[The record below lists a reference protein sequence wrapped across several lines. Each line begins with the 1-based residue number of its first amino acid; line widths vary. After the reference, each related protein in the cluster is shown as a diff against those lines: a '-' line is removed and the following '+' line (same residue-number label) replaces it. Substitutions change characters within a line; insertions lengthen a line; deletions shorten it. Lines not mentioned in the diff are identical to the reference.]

1 MIVVLKMGA
10 DKNEV
15 KKLIEAI
22 GREGVEVN
30 PIDGTELTV
39 LGLVGDTSKIDAK
52 RIEANKVV
60 EKVMHVVEP
69 FKKANRKFHPE
80 PSIINVNGMEI
91 GSKKIAMIAGPCSV
105 ETEDQIVSI
114 AKDVKKS
121 GAGFLRGGAFKPRTS
136 PYAFQGLKYDG
147 LDLLKKSK
155 RKNRAS
161 YSYRN
166 NVNTRYRYI

>member
-1 MIVVLKMGA
+1 
-10 DKNEV
+10 
-15 KKLIEAI
+15 
-22 GREGVEVN
+22 
-30 PIDGTELTV
+30 
-39 LGLVGDTSKIDAK
+39 
-52 RIEANKVV
+52 
-60 EKVMHVVEP
+60 
-69 FKKANRKFHPE
+69 
-80 PSIINVNGMEI
+80 MEI

-147 LDLLKKSK
+147 LDLLKKQK
-155 RKNRAS
+155 KNRAS